1 MGIQQWL
8 FSFKGRIGRRDFW
21 VWIILWVVSMTVLF
35 ALANSGM
42 LDFQMAAFILVCL
55 ICRLPA

>member
-21 VWIILWVVSMTVLF
+21 VWIVLWLLSMIVLF
-35 ALANSGM
+35 ALANGGM
-42 LDFQMAAFILVCL
+42 LDFQMAAFIRC
-55 ICRLPA
+55 A